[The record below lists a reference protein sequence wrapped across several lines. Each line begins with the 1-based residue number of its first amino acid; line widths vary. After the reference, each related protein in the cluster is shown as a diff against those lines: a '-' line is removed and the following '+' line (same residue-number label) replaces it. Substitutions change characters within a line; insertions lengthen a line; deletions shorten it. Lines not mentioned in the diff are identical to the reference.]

1 MAESSQQSESAD
13 CIELPGDLPEPTP
26 IALNDGD
33 DSVEGQTMAIGEFVA
48 DFRASLLEAVRVQN
62 PPVYDGR
69 ADASRERLLDA
80 LLRQPF
86 AAQREVVQA
95 VCRLL
100 VEADQPSA
108 VINAEMGTGKT
119 IMAIAAAWAL
129 HHAGYPRAL
138 VVCPPHLVYK
148 WRREIVQTVPG
159 ARVWI
164 LNGPDT
170 LKKLLQ
176 LRLVTGKPAV
186 PEFFVMGRVRMRM
199 GFNWQPAF
207 VTRRRL
213 DPEADR
219 GDGGGGGSGGGE
231 SRSGQSQVH
240 EVAACADCFTPI
252 TVPDTDGAQRSLSAA
267 EARTTLGTRQ
277 LRCEHCGGALWSL
290 VRPGNAPRTRRDL
303 LREAI
308 TQIPTIGTKTAERLL
323 TTFGEDMLGDM
334 LEDNVHEFINLMD
347 GQGDLFFS
355 DRQARR
361 MERAMAHME
370 FSFGQGGY
378 QATEFIKRYLPR
390 GYFGLLIGDEGHEFK
405 NDGSAQGQAFGVL
418 TSQCRKALLL
428 TGTLMGGY
436 ADDLFFL
443 LFRLNPAARVGDGF
457 GYQRGSLSTASWA
470 FMRSHGV
477 VKDIYKQSSRHDDEQ
492 RSHRTAKGRSVTH
505 REAKAPGFG
514 PAGVMRY
521 VLPMSAFLK
530 LKEIG
535 GTVLPPYEEFFTGV
549 PMEPEQQAQY
559 LRLANALKGELRQA
573 LRVGDQSLLG
583 VVLNALLAWPDCCF
597 RAETVMHPHRRY
609 VLASAPALFD
619 EATVMPKERNLIELC
634 RQAKRNGRRVLVY
647 SVYSGTRDTTARLK
661 ALLEAE
667 GFKVAVLRATVE
679 AAKREDWLLEQVDR
693 QVEVIVT
700 NPELVK
706 TGLDM
711 LEFPTIVF
719 MQSGYNVYTL
729 QQASRRSWRIGQKL
743 PVQVHF
749 LGYEGCAQMECL
761 ALMARKIAVSQS
773 TSGDMPDSGLEVLNS
788 SGDSVEVA
796 LAKQLLQ

>member
-1 MAESSQQSESAD
+1 MNQDAETLSPEATDTVDAIESSESTVMP
-13 CIELPGDLPEPTP
+13 EGDGPTMP
-26 IALNDGD
+26 IA
-33 DSVEGQTMAIGEFVA
+33 EFITN
-48 DFRASLLEAVRVQN
+48 FRASLLDAVRTQN
-62 PPVYDGR
+62 PPVYDGVP
-69 ADASRERLLDA
+69 DARREQLLGQ
-80 LLRQPF
+80 LLRRPF
-86 AAQREVVQA
+86 VEQASVVQA
-95 VCRLL
+95 AVRHL
-100 VEADQPSA
+100 VDAGQPSA
-108 VINAEMGTGKT
+108 VVNGEMGTGKT
-119 IMAIAAAWAL
+119 LIGIATAWLL
-129 HHAGYPRAL
+129 HHAGYPRTL

-148 WRREIVQTVPG
+148 WRREIKQTVPE

-170 LKKLLQ
+170 LKKLLH
-176 LRLVTGKPAV
+176 LRLLSQGAGGKPAV

-199 GFNWQPAF
+199 GFNWKPAF
-207 VTRRRL
+207 VDRRVVA
-213 DPEADR
+213 E
-219 GDGGGGGSGGGE
+219 GE
-231 SRSGQSQVH
+231 DEGVVA
-240 EVAACADCFTPI
+240 VAACSDCFASV
-252 TVPDTDGAQRSLSAA
+252 TVPDTDGADRALSPA
-267 EARTTLGTRQ
+267 EARLKLDSRQ
-277 LRCEHCGGALWSL
+277 MRCAAGGGALWSL
-290 VRPGNAPRTRRDL
+290 VRPGASPKTRRDIL
-303 LREAI
+303 QEAI
-308 TQIPTIGTKTAERLL
+308 TQIPTIGIKTAGKLL
-323 TTFGEDMLGDM
+323 DTFGEEMLGGM

-347 GQGDLFFS
+347 ERGDLFFT

-378 QATEFIKRYLPR
+378 QPTEFIKRYLPR

-418 TSQCRKALLL
+418 ASQCRKSLLL

-443 LFRLNPAARVGDGF
+443 LFRLNPRAMIEDGF
-457 GYQRGSLSTASWA
+457 GYQRGALGTASWA
-470 FMRSHGV
+470 FMRAHGV
-477 VKDIYKQSSRHDDEQ
+477 VKDIYKQSSSPAEERA
-492 RSHRTAKGRSVTH
+492 HRTAKGRNVTH

-514 PAGVMRY
+514 PVGVMRY
-521 VLPMSAFLK
+521 VLPMTAFLK
-530 LKEIG
+530 LKDIG
-535 GTVLPPYEEFFTGV
+535 GNVLPPYQEFFTGV
-549 PMEPEQQAQY
+549 PMAPEQSNQY
-559 LRLANALKGELRQA
+559 QRLANALKGELRQA
-573 LRVGDQSLLG
+573 LRAGDQSLLG

-597 RAETVMHPHRRY
+597 RSETVMHPHRKH

-619 EATVMPKERNLIELC
+619 EVTAMPKELKMIELC
-634 RQAKRNGRRVLVY
+634 REAKRAGRRSLVY
-647 SVYSGTRDTTARLK
+647 SVYSGTRDTMSRLK

-693 QVEVIVT
+693 NVDVVVT

-743 PVQVHF
+743 PVDVHF

-761 ALMARKIAVSQS
+761 SLMAAKIAVSQS
-773 TSGDMPDSGLEVLNS
+773 TSGDMPDSGLDVLNQ

-796 LAKQLLQ
+796 LARQLLA

>member
-1 MAESSQQSESAD
+1 MTTNDTLNAEAQTASASTSAMPPD
-13 CIELPGDLPEPTP
+13 VGTADEI
-26 IALNDGD
+26 DG
-33 DSVEGQTMAIGEFVA
+33 SISMPIGEFIVEY
-48 DFRASLLEAVRVQN
+48 RSSLLEAVRLQN
-62 PPVYDGR
+62 PPVYEGR
-69 ADASRERLLDA
+69 PDPVREQLLDA
-80 LLRQPF
+80 LLRNPF
-86 AAQREVVQA
+86 REQRDVIQA
-95 VCRLL
+95 IARHL
-100 VEADQPSA
+100 VENRAPSA
-108 VINAEMGTGKT
+108 VCNGEMGTGKT
-119 IMAIAAAWAL
+119 MIGIATAWLL
-129 HHAGYPRAL
+129 HHAGFPRTL

-148 WRREIVQTVPG
+148 WRREIKQTVPE

-176 LRLVTGKPAV
+176 LRVATGLARTPSV

-199 GFNWQPAF
+199 GFNWQPVF
-207 VTRRRL
+207 CVKRSL
-213 DPEADR
+213 DPEAADR
-219 GDGGGGGSGGGE
+219 GSE
-231 SRSGQSQVH
+231 LAVCS
-240 EVAACADCFTPI
+240 DCHAPI
-252 TVPDTDGAQRSLSAA
+252 TVADADGAARQLAPD
-267 EARTTLGTRQ
+267 EALHQLDTRQ
-277 LRCEHCGGALWSL
+277 MRCDRCGGALWSL
-290 VRPGNAPRTRRDL
+290 VRPGAAPKSRRDM

-308 TQIPTIGTKTAERLL
+308 TQLPTIGEKTADRLL
-323 TTFGEDMLGDM
+323 DTFGEDMLGGM

-347 GQGDLFFS
+347 ERGDLFFS
-355 DRQARR
+355 DRQAKR

-378 QATEFIKRYLPR
+378 QPTEFIKRYMPR

-418 TSQCRKALLL
+418 ASQCRKALLL

-443 LFRLNPAARVGDGF
+443 LFRLNPAAMTEDGF
-457 GYQRGSLSTASWA
+457 KYQRGTLGTASWA

-477 VKDIYKQSSRHDDEQ
+477 VKDIYKMGGAGDGEERA
-492 RSHRTAKGRSVTH
+492 HRTAKGRSVTH

-514 PAGVMRY
+514 PVGVMRY
-521 VLPMSAFLK
+521 VLPMTAFLK
-530 LKEIG
+530 LKDIG
-535 GTVLPPYEEFFTGV
+535 DNVLPTYEEFFTGV
-549 PMEPEQQAQY
+549 PMEAQQEAIY
-559 LRLANALKGELRQA
+559 LRMAGELTGELKRA
-573 LRVGDQSLLG
+573 LRAGDHSLLG

-597 RAETVMHPHRRY
+597 RAETVAHPRHRT

-619 EATVMPKERNLIELC
+619 DITPMPKESKLIELC
-634 RQAKRNGRRVLVY
+634 RQAKRAGRRTLVY
-647 SVYSGTRDTTARLK
+647 TVYTGTRDTSARLK
-661 ALLEAE
+661 VLLEAQ
-667 GFKVAVLRATVE
+667 GLKVAVLRASVE
-679 AAKREDWLLEQVDR
+679 AAKREDWLLDQVDR
-693 QVEVIVT
+693 NVDVIVT

-743 PVQVHF
+743 PVEVHF

-761 ALMARKIAVSQS
+761 QLMSKKIAVSQS
-773 TSGDMPDSGLEVLNS
+773 TSGDMPDSGLDVLNQ

-796 LAKQLLQ
+796 LAKRLLA

>member
-1 MAESSQQSESAD
+1 MSYDTDTIDTTETVESVELIPESPAE
-13 CIELPGDLPEPTP
+13 GDIDGGNTMP
-26 IALNDGD
+26 IA
-33 DSVEGQTMAIGEFVA
+33 EFITH
-48 DFRASLLEAVRVQN
+48 FRASLLDAVRVQN

-69 ADASRERLLDA
+69 PDPQRDALLDRLLRSPFAEQRCVIQAVTRHLLDA
-80 LLRQPF
+80 G
-86 AAQREVVQA
+86 
-95 VCRLL
+95 
-100 VEADQPSA
+100 QPSA
-108 VINAEMGTGKT
+108 TINGEMGTGKT
-119 IMAIAAAWAL
+119 LMGIAAAWLL
-129 HHAGYPRAL
+129 HHAGLPRAL

-148 WRREIVQTVPG
+148 WRREIKQTVPE

-176 LRLVTGKPAV
+176 LRLVNGKPSV

-199 GFNWQPAF
+199 GFNWAPVF
-207 VTRRRL
+207 VERTL
-213 DPEADR
+213 TTGPEDVA
-219 GDGGGGGSGGGE
+219 
-231 SRSGQSQVH
+231 RSK
-240 EVAACADCFTPI
+240 VAACSDCFAPI
-252 TVPDTDGAQRSLSAA
+252 VVPDTDGAERTLSAE
-267 EARTTLGTRQ
+267 EAQIKLDTRQ
-277 LRCEHCGGALWSL
+277 MRCRACGGALWSL
-290 VRPGNAPRTRRDL
+290 ARPGSAPSSRREIL
-303 LREAI
+303 HNAI
-308 TQIPTIGTKTAERLL
+308 TQIPTIGTKTAGRLL
-323 TTFGEDMLGDM
+323 DTFGEDMLGGM

-347 GQGDLFFS
+347 EKGDLYFT

-378 QATEFIKRYLPR
+378 QPTEFIKRYLPK
-390 GYFGLLIGDEGHEFK
+390 GFFGLLIGDEGHEFK

-418 TSQCRKALLL
+418 ASQCRKALLL

-443 LFRLNPAARVGDGF
+443 LFRLNPKAMIDDGF
-457 GYQRGSLSTASWA
+457 GYQRSSLGAASWA
-470 FMRSHGV
+470 FMRAHGV
-477 VKDIYKQSSRHDDEQ
+477 VKDIYKQSSVAAEDRA
-492 RSHRTAKGRSVTH
+492 HRTAKGRNVTH

-514 PAGVMRY
+514 PVGVMRY
-521 VLPMSAFLK
+521 VLPMTAFLK
-530 LKEIG
+530 LKDIG
-535 GTVLPPYEEFFTGV
+535 GNVLPAYEEFFTGV
-549 PMEPEQQAQY
+549 PMDPEQQSQY
-559 LRLANALKGELRQA
+559 LRLANALKVELRQA
-573 LRVGDQSLLG
+573 LRAGDQSLLG

-597 RAETVMHPHRRY
+597 RPETVVHPHRKK

-619 EATVMPKERNLIELC
+619 EVTPMPKELKMIEIC
-634 RQAKRNGRRVLVY
+634 RQAKLVGRRTLVY
-647 SVYSGTRDTTARLK
+647 SVYSGTRDTMSRLK

-667 GFKVAVLRATVE
+667 GFKVAVLRASVE

-693 QVEVIVT
+693 KVDVVIT

-743 PVQVHF
+743 PVDVHF

-761 ALMARKIAVSQS
+761 ALMAKKIAVSQS
-773 TSGDMPDSGLEVLNS
+773 TSGDMPDSGLDVLNQ

-796 LAKQLLQ
+796 LAKQLLG

>member
-1 MAESSQQSESAD
+1 MKNHDLDTTTDPSCPSSDAEDSVSAF
-13 CIELPGDLPEPTP
+13 PTTSDDPSGGTTMP
-26 IALNDGD
+26 IA
-33 DSVEGQTMAIGEFVA
+33 QFIA
-48 DFRASLLEAVRVQN
+48 DFKPSLLEAVRTQN

-69 ADASRERLLDA
+69 PVSERERQLDQ
-80 LLRQPF
+80 LLRNPF
-86 AAQREVVQA
+86 REQRDVVQA
-95 VCRLL
+95 ITRHL
-100 VEADQPSA
+100 VDAGAPA
-108 VINAEMGTGKT
+108 AICNGEMGTGKT
-119 IMAIAAAWAL
+119 IIGIAAAHLL
-129 HHAGYPRAL
+129 HHAGFPRAL

-148 WRREIVQTVPG
+148 WRREIKQTVPD

-176 LRLVTGKPAV
+176 LRLVSGRPTV

-199 GFNWQPAF
+199 GFNWAPVYA
-207 VTRRRL
+207 TRRIL
-213 DPEADR
+213 DAEADDR
-219 GDGGGGGSGGGE
+219 
-231 SRSGQSQVH
+231 
-240 EVAACADCFTPI
+240 AARIAVCSDCFAPI
-252 TVPDTDGAQRSLSAA
+252 TSADADGAARPLTPE
-267 EARTTLGTRQ
+267 EARLKLDNRQ
-277 LRCEHCGGALWSL
+277 MRCEACGGALWSL
-290 VRPGNAPRTRRDL
+290 VRPGAAPKGRREI
-303 LREAI
+303 LRDAI
-308 TQIPTIGTKTAERLL
+308 KQLPTIGDKTAERLL
-323 TTFGEDMLGDM
+323 NTFGEDMLGGM

-347 GQGDLFFS
+347 EQGDLFFS
-355 DRQARR
+355 DRQAKR

-370 FSFGQGGY
+370 FSFGQGGF
-378 QATEFIKRYLPR
+378 QPTEFIKRYLPR

-418 TSQCRKALLL
+418 ASQCRKALLL

-443 LFRLNPAARVGDGF
+443 LFRLDPAAMIEDGF
-457 GYQRGSLSTASWA
+457 KYQRGSLGSASWA

-477 VKDIYKQSSRHDDEQ
+477 VKDIYKQSSGSGEE
-492 RSHRTAKGRSVTH
+492 RSHRTAKGRNIVH

-521 VLPMSAFLK
+521 VLPMTVFLK
-530 LKEIG
+530 LKDIG
-535 GTVLPPYEEFFTGV
+535 GNVLPPYEEFYTGV
-549 PMEPEQQAQY
+549 PMDPEQEVIYRKMAFD
-559 LRLANALKGELRQA
+559 LKDALRQA
-573 LRVGDQSLLG
+573 LRAGDQSLLG

-597 RAETVMHPHRRY
+597 RPETVMHPHRRL

-619 EATVMPKERNLIELC
+619 ETTPMPKEQRMLQLC
-634 RQAKRNGRRVLVY
+634 REAKRAGRRTLVY
-647 SVYSGTRDTTARLK
+647 SVYSGTRDTMARLK
-661 ALLEAE
+661 LLLEAE
-667 GFKVAVLRATVE
+667 GFKVGVLRASVE
-679 AAKREDWLLEQVDR
+679 AAKREDWLLDQVDR
-693 QVEVIVT
+693 GVDVIVT

-743 PVQVHF
+743 HVEVHF

-761 ALMARKIAVSQS
+761 ELMSRKIAVSQS
-773 TSGDMPDSGLEVLNS
+773 TSGDMPDSGLDVLNQ

-796 LAKQLLQ
+796 LAKKLLA

>member
-1 MAESSQQSESAD
+1 MNQDTETLDRGVAVDDADVVQTDAADPGSAD
-13 CIELPGDLPEPTP
+13 GQDALLEADGPTMP
-26 IALNDGD
+26 
-33 DSVEGQTMAIGEFVA
+33 IGEFIA
-48 DFRASLLEAVRVQN
+48 DFRDSLLDAVRDQN
-62 PPVYDGR
+62 PPVYDGCP
-69 ADASRERLLDA
+69 DPHREDLLNQ
-80 LLRQPF
+80 LLRSPF
-86 AAQREVVQA
+86 LEQRAVIQAAARH
-95 VCRLL
+95 L
-100 VEADQPSA
+100 VEAGNPSA
-108 VINAEMGTGKT
+108 TINGEMGTGKT
-119 IMAIAAAWAL
+119 LIGIATAWLL

-148 WRREIVQTVPG
+148 WRREIKLTVPD

-176 LRLVTGKPAV
+176 LRLVTGKPTV

-199 GFNWQPAF
+199 GFNWAPVFTERKLLNHGGDA
-207 VTRRRL
+207 RE
-213 DPEADR
+213 EALFN
-219 GDGGGGGSGGGE
+219 
-231 SRSGQSQVH
+231 
-240 EVAACADCFTPI
+240 EVAACSDCFTPI
-252 TVPDTDGAQRSLSAA
+252 TVPDTDGVDRALSPI
-267 EARTTLGTRQ
+267 EARLKLDNRQ
-277 LRCEHCGGALWSL
+277 LRCSACSGALWSL
-290 VRPGNAPRTRRDL
+290 VRPGSAPKSRRDIL
-303 LREAI
+303 HDAI
-308 TQIPTIGTKTAERLL
+308 TQIPTIGTKTAARLL
-323 TTFGEDMLGDM
+323 DTFGEDMLGGM

-347 GQGDLFFS
+347 EKGDLFFT

-378 QATEFIKRYLPR
+378 QPTEFIKRYLPR
-390 GYFGLLIGDEGHEFK
+390 GFFGLLIGDEGHEFK

-418 TSQCRKALLL
+418 ASQCRKALLL

-443 LFRLNPAARVGDGF
+443 LFRLNPRAMIDDGF
-457 GYQRGSLSTASWA
+457 GYQRGSLGPASWA
-470 FMRSHGV
+470 FMRAHGV
-477 VKDIYKQSSRHDDEQ
+477 VKDIYKQSSTPGEERA
-492 RSHRTAKGRSVTH
+492 HRTAKGRNVTH

-514 PAGVMRY
+514 PVGVMRY
-521 VLPMSAFLK
+521 VLPMTAFLK
-530 LKEIG
+530 LKDIG
-535 GTVLPPYEEFFTGV
+535 GNVLPPYQEYYTGV
-549 PMEPEQQAQY
+549 PMAPEQHSAY
-559 LRLANALKGELRQA
+559 IRLANSLKIELRQA
-573 LRVGDQSLLG
+573 LRAGDQSLLG

-597 RAETVMHPHRRY
+597 RPETVMHPHRRH

-619 EATVMPKERNLIELC
+619 EITPMPKELAMIELC
-634 RQAKRNGRRVLVY
+634 RKAKSAGRKTLVY
-647 SVYSGTRDTTARLK
+647 SVYSGTRDTTSRLK

-667 GFKVAVLRATVE
+667 GFKVAVLRASVE

-693 QVEVIVT
+693 NVDVVIT

-729 QQASRRSWRIGQKL
+729 QQASRRSWRIGQKQH
-743 PVQVHF
+743 VDVHF

-761 ALMARKIAVSQS
+761 SLMAAKISVSQS
-773 TSGDMPDSGLEVLNS
+773 TSGDMPDSGLDVLNQ

-796 LAKQLLQ
+796 LAKQLLG

>member
-1 MAESSQQSESAD
+1 MSETFETTGLVETLDAM
-13 CIELPGDLPEPTP
+13 PTS
-26 IALNDGD
+26 IHMGAVD
-33 DSVEGQTMAIGEFVA
+33 DSDDVGNNDSDHTMPISQFVA
-48 DFRASLLEAVRVQN
+48 DFRTSLLAAVRHQN
-62 PPVYDGR
+62 PPVYDGV
-69 ADASRERLLDA
+69 ADATRDRLLDA
-80 LLRQPF
+80 LLRKPF
-86 AAQREVVQA
+86 PAQREVVQA

-100 VEADQPSA
+100 VKANQPSA

-119 IMAIAAAWAL
+119 IMAIAAAWLL

-148 WRREIVQTVPG
+148 WRREIKQTVPD
-159 ARVWI
+159 ARVWV

-176 LRLVTGKPAV
+176 LRLVIGKPSV

-207 VTRRRL
+207 VTRRM
-213 DPEADR
+213 ACNGA
-219 GDGGGGGSGGGE
+219 GDDAEHGGAMAM
-231 SRSGQSQVH
+231 Q
-240 EVAACADCFTPI
+240 VAACPDCFTPI
-252 TVPDTDGAQRSLSAA
+252 TVPDTDGALRRVSAD
-267 EARTTLGTRQ
+267 EAKAKLDTRQ
-277 LRCEHCGGALWSL
+277 QRCPHCEGALWSL
-290 VRPGNAPRTRRDL
+290 VRPGAAPKSRRDL

-308 TQIPTIGTKTAERLL
+308 TQIPTIGTKTADRLL
-323 TTFGEDMLGDM
+323 NTFGEAMLGDM

-378 QATEFIKRYLPR
+378 QPTEFIKRYLPR

-418 TSQCRKALLL
+418 ASQCRKALLL

-443 LFRLNPAARVGDGF
+443 LFRLNPAAMVQDGF
-457 GYQRGSLSTASWA
+457 GYQRGSLGTASWA
-470 FMRSHGV
+470 FMRAHGV
-477 VKDIYKQSSRHDDEQ
+477 VKDIYKQSSRYDDDE
-492 RSHRTAKGRSVTH
+492 RSHRTAKGHSVTH

-514 PAGVMRY
+514 PVGVMRY

-530 LKEIG
+530 LKDIG
-535 GTVLPPYEEFFTGV
+535 GNVLPAYQEFFTGV
-549 PMEPEQQAQY
+549 AMEAEQQRHY
-559 LRLANALKGELRQA
+559 LQLANALKSELKQA

-597 RAETVMHPHRRY
+597 RAETVMHPHRRTL
-609 VLASAPALFD
+609 LASAPALFG
-619 EATVMPKERNLIELC
+619 EATAMPKELKLIELC
-634 RQAKRNGRRVLVY
+634 RQAKRAGRRTLVY
-647 SVYSGTRDTTARLK
+647 SVYSGTRDTMTRLK
-661 ALLEAE
+661 ALLDAE

-693 QVEVIVT
+693 NVNVVIT

-729 QQASRRSWRIGQKL
+729 QQASRRSWRIGQTL
-743 PVQVHF
+743 PVDVHF
-749 LGYEGCAQMECL
+749 LGYDGCAQMECL

-773 TSGDMPDSGLEVLNS
+773 TSGDMPDSGLEVLNQ

-796 LAKQLLQ
+796 LAKQLLR